1 LLSCSLFSQLCF
13 GIAVKKTDCSKWTQE
28 SKLSAV
34 KAFKIDGLP
43 PAAAIET

>member
-1 LLSCSLFSQLCF
+1 MFWNCSQ
-13 GIAVKKTDCSKWTQE
+13 KTDSSKGTQE
-28 SKLSAV
+28 SKLAAV